1 MAVIRGLVVNSLCLV
16 LAGALVSLP
25 VSAHA
30 AAQTDVAVAKLVALG
45 VDPGEAQAQVAALDD
60 AEIAL
65 LAESAETLPA
75 GSDSDAGD
83 VAIAFLVITGVVFI
97 TLIITDSIGVTDVFP
112 WVKKAR

>member
-25 VSAHA
+25 ASAHA
-30 AAQTDVAVAKLVALG
+30 APQTDVAVAKLVELG
-45 VDPGEAQAQVAALDD
+45 VDPGEARAQVAALDD

-75 GSDSDAGD
+75 GADSDAGD

>member
-1 MAVIRGLVVNSLCLV
+1 MAVIRGLVVNSLWLV
-16 LAGALVSLP
+16 LAGALVALP
-25 VSAHA
+25 VSVRA
-30 AAQTDVAVAKLVALG
+30 APQTDVAVAKLVELG

-75 GSDSDAGD
+75 GADSDAGD
-83 VAIAFLVITGVVFI
+83 VAIAFLVVTGIVFV
-97 TLIITDSIGVTDVFP
+97 TLVITDAMGVTDVFP